1 MNERRIAFALIA
13 AGILFNN
20 YVFFHDVV
28 FDKHDG
34 MIFAGWWSVAGIL
47 VSWVVTGYGVHRL
60 TRS

>member
-1 MNERRIAFALIA
+1 MSQRAIAFALIA

-20 YVFFHDVV
+20 YVFFHDVL

-34 MIFAGWWSVAGIL
+34 MIYAGWKSVAGIL
-47 VSWVVTGYGVHRL
+47 VAWAVTGFGVYRL